1 MRQHQLKT
9 NFRDAFRLLITIFNR
24 KISGT
29 FSVVKNTRV
38 IIEQNKR
45 LKLMFKIVKEIRTQN
60 MRWAFV

>member
-9 NFRDAFRLLITIFNR
+9 SFRDAFRVLIKIFNR

-45 LKLMFKIVKEIRTQN
+45 LKLIFKIVKEIRTQN